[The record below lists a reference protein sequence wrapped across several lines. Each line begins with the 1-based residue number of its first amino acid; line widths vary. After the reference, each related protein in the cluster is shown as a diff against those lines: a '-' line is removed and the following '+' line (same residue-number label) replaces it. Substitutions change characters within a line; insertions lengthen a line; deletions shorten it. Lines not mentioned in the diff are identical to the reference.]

1 MRHFSS
7 EDVMSRLEQPRGRRL
22 RRRSEVQRF
31 WLVLRLQCRRVV
43 QSRDE
48 RLKSHMA
55 FSDSSLNPKP

>member
-1 MRHFSS
+1 
-7 EDVMSRLEQPRGRRL
+7 MSRLEQPRGRRL

-43 QSRDE
+43 HSRDE